1 METNDWS
8 GSPCPLYPDGWWV
21 DDDTGELVNA
31 ETGERREY
39 TAEEKLLA
47 AL

>member
-31 ETGERREY
+31 ETGN
-39 TAEEKLLA
+39 A
-47 AL
+47 ASTPPKKNSS